1 VTFDATRGSFRRRG
15 VMEFAVFVEELVK
28 ASRAMKNQ
36 EVVPKRA
43 FWQPWLDEGK
53 RREASTGTNSPTLA

>member
-1 VTFDATRGSFRRRG
+1 
-15 VMEFAVFVEELVK
+15 MEFAVFVEELVK